1 VFVVVRQSNRTFV
14 ERVDFITSLGH
25 GRGGDDRS
33 RFGLRGAGPT
43 VVITDLGVLRP
54 DHTGELVLAATHPG
68 VAVDDVR
75 DATGWQLRTAA
86 KVEVSAP
93 PSAAELRALR
103 ALQDK
108 S

>member
-1 VFVVVRQSNRTFV
+1 MAAGETTAAGS
-14 ERVDFITSLGH
+14 
-25 GRGGDDRS
+25 
-33 RFGLRGAGPT
+33 GLRGAGPT

-75 DATGWQLRTAA
+75 DATGWQLRTAH

-93 PSAAELRALR
+93 PSATELRALR
-103 ALQDK
+103 ALQGR